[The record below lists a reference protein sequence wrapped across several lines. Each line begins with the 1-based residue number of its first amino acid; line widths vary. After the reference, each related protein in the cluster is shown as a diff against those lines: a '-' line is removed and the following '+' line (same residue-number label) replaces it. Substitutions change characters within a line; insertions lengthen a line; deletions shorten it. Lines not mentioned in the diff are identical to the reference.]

1 MSHIVTRIGKCSI
14 KVQGKILVQLEG
26 KNLPKIGSEAL
37 IKQNNQF
44 KVIGA
49 VTEAIGST
57 QNPWIVVSP
66 KNDELKVVKLDEV
79 LYSCD
84 HSKKNKRKRGKKG
97 RYLSKRRD

>member
-1 MSHIVTRIGKCSI
+1 
-14 KVQGKILVQLEG
+14 
-26 KNLPKIGSEAL
+26 
-37 IKQNNQF
+37 QF

-66 KNDELKVVKLDEV
+66 KKDESKVVKLDEV

>member
-1 MSHIVTRIGKCSI
+1 MSHVAIIIGKCSI

-49 VTEAIGST
+49 ITEAIGST
-57 QNPWIVVSP
+57 QNPWIVISP
-66 KNDELKVVKLDEV
+66 KKDELKVVQLNEV

-97 RYLSKRRD
+97 RYHSKRRN

>member
-1 MSHIVTRIGKCSI
+1 MGLFMSHIVTRIGKCSI

-37 IKQNNQF
+37 IKRNNQF

-66 KNDELKVVKLDEV
+66 K
-79 LYSCD
+79 
-84 HSKKNKRKRGKKG
+84 
-97 RYLSKRRD
+97 